1 MRRGCL
7 VDERETLAASI
18 LKSVRIV
25 PIATRSVQ
33 VIRRM
38 SLNGEDQD
46 MSMIL
51 AIQGK
56 KDLYIKALGPVGEK
70 FESLMA
76 QTLQVWGLSL
86 AGFISCGF
94 NMIDSGKA
102 EVNGMH
108 VLMLLRSR
116 TSVLDGEAEGAESR
130 GRPVLTLI
138 RKERE
143 GL

>member
-1 MRRGCL
+1 VCRGCL
-7 VDERETLAASI
+7 VDAQEALATSI

-25 PIATRSVQ
+25 PIATRSAQ

-38 SLNGEDQD
+38 RFNGEDHD
-46 MSMIL
+46 VSMTL

-56 KDLYIKALGPVGEK
+56 KDLYTKPMGSVGVK
-70 FESLMA
+70 FESLMSQA
-76 QTLQVWGLSL
+76 LKVWGLSFTE
-86 AGFISCGF
+86 FISCGF
-94 NMIDSGKA
+94 SMTDSRKA

-116 TSVLDGEAEGAESR
+116 ASVLDGEAEGTENR

-138 RKERE
+138 RKE

>member
-1 MRRGCL
+1 M
-7 VDERETLAASI
+7 DEREALAASI

-25 PIATRSVQ
+25 PIATRSAQ

-46 MSMIL
+46 MNMIL

-56 KDLYIKALGPVGEK
+56 KDLYTKALGPVGEK

-76 QTLQVWGLSL
+76 QTLQVWGLNL
-86 AGFISCGF
+86 TEFISCGF
-94 NMIDSGKA
+94 SMIESGKA

-116 TSVLDGEAEGAESR
+116 TSVLDGEAESAESR

>member
-1 MRRGCL
+1 M
-7 VDERETLAASI
+7 DEREALAASI

-25 PIATRSVQ
+25 PIATRSAQ

-46 MSMIL
+46 MNMIL

-56 KDLYIKALGPVGEK
+56 KDLYTKALGSVGEK
-70 FESLMA
+70 FEGLMT

-86 AGFISCGF
+86 TGFISCGLS
-94 NMIDSGKA
+94 MIESGKT

-116 TSVLDGEAEGAESR
+116 TSVLDGEAEGAEGR

>member
-138 RKERE
+138 RKE

>member
-94 NMIDSGKA
+94 NMIDSGKD

-138 RKERE
+138 RKE